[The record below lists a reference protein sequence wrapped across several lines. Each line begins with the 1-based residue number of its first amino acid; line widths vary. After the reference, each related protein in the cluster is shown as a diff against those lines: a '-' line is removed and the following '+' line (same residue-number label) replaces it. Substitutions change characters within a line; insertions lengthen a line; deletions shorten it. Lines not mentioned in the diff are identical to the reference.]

1 MARKKAVSRSEDKH
15 RRHTDEFK
23 IEPVQMMLDGH
34 TETSLRLLGLQ
45 CMFWKDH
52 LLNLLP

>member
-23 IEPVQMMLDGH
+23 IEHGDSLIHNPQSGQESIDLEDVR
-34 TETSLRLLGLQ
+34 TSSGSDV
-45 CMFWKDH
+45 FKS
-52 LLNLLP
+52 